1 MWMYSNIFV
10 TKAVDSID
18 AYSHLGGDAAAFVS
32 HSKDAA
38 GVKLLHKL
46 DIDGAS
52 LLGHTVVDWQGERWV
67 CQSIMPGIFTRRKDE
82 EDWVKVDNEAGEGAK
97 TETEGEGEA
106 APEKSDNQ
114 LIVYG
119 LDSEDTG
126 IVHWDEASHRLMKK
140 VGEAHRLAPHKVK
153 DAKGQEFEFY
163 AGAEVKALKG
173 TDGRK
178 YLLDLPRL
186 SPVDIEWLEQDIEN
200 YPHRVVLIRPEL
212 LEIFWESELK
222 RFARSITKDDE
233 EDKIDPAVLGE
244 KLKDF
249 ELSFNPDAFVDY
261 PVKEGSE
268 SEQKF
273 TPSTITD
280 ESIPSI
286 KAVRDASQFLRSVA
300 IQAVVV
306 DCLTGNLSGIIDGQS
321 LTRHLHSRGINIRY
335 LGKLLETIDKF
346 SQDSEGKPTRN
357 GHLTALERLV
367 KQELVYRGSKHV
379 LRRLVAGLAAEHVP
393 NAISHFLNCLFGA
406 EYNAKPTATYEPLFE
421 NDTKPAYVSLTP
433 SELQTAIQTEI
444 SNRYQAEISSE
455 SFIPRPRQLLREIA
469 SRFAFQLKQRDYSF
483 EKTEK
488 TTRATIFEPSDIL
501 TLVPIIRST
510 APTATIAEEVFEA
523 GRTAIARGNE
533 DLGLD
538 IMAEA
543 VGMYENIHSVIH
555 PEVAAVYNQ
564 YSSAMH
570 QGARAKIQQMSQDP
584 ENNDPEQSLNIDL
597 SGAIRLQRQAII
609 VSERTRGV
617 YDATTLSYYF
627 NLAMLENL
635 EGNTLAAL
643 RYFKHCLTLWD
654 VIHGPDH
661 PEINTILVCPILA
674 RYAVHKLTS

>member
-38 GVKLLHKL
+38 GVKILHKL
-46 DIDGAS
+46 DLDGAS

-67 CQSIMPGIFTRRKDE
+67 CQSILPGIFTRRKDE
-82 EDWVKVDNEAGEGAK
+82 EDWVKVDGEAGKEE
-97 TETEGEGEA
+97 TETEAEGGKDVDGEVA
-106 APEKSDNQ
+106 ADKTDNQ
-114 LIVYG
+114 LIIYG

-126 IVHWDEASHRLMKK
+126 IIHWDEASHRLMKK
-140 VGEAHRLAPHKVK
+140 VGDAHRLAPHKVK
-153 DAKGQEFEFY
+153 DGKGKEHEFY

-173 TDGRK
+173 TDGRR

-186 SPVDIEWLEQDIEN
+186 SPVDIEWLEKDIEN
-200 YPHRVVLIRPEL
+200 YPHRVVLMRPEL

-222 RFARSITKDDE
+222 RFARTITKDE
-233 EDKIDPAVLGE
+233 ENEKIDPEVLGE
-244 KLKDF
+244 KLKEF

-261 PVKEGSE
+261 PGKGEGDE
-268 SEQKF
+268 KTKF

-280 ESIPSI
+280 ESEPSI

-306 DCLTGNLSGIIDGQS
+306 DCLTGNLSGIMDGQS
-321 LTRHLHSRGINIRY
+321 LTRHLHSRGINVRY
-335 LGKLLETIDKF
+335 LGKLLETIEKF
-346 SQDSEGKPTRN
+346 AQGTEGEPTKN
-357 GHLTALERLV
+357 GHLTALQRLV
-367 KQELVYRGSKHV
+367 RQEMVYRGSKHV
-379 LRRLVAGLAAEHVP
+379 LRRMVAGLAAEHVP

-406 EYNAKPTATYEPLFE
+406 EYNPKPVAVYEPLFE
-421 NDTKPAYVSLTP
+421 NDTRPAYVSLTP
-433 SELQTAIQTEI
+433 AGLQEAIRTEVT
-444 SNRYQAEISSE
+444 NRYRADLGTGSLSL
-455 SFIPRPRQLLREIA
+455 RPRQLLRELA
-469 SRFAFQLKQRDYSF
+469 TRFAFQLKQRDYVF

-488 TTRATIFEPSDIL
+488 TTRATIFESSDIL
-501 TLVPIIRST
+501 TLVPVVRST

-564 YSSAMH
+564 FSSAMH
-570 QGARAKIQQMSQDP
+570 QSARAKIQQMSQE
-584 ENNDPEQSLNIDL
+584 ENHDPEQPLNIDL
-597 SGAIRLQRQAII
+597 SSAVRLQRQAII
-609 VSERTRGV
+609 VAERTKGV
-617 YDATTLSYYF
+617 YDATTLNYYF

-661 PEINTILVCPILA
+661 PEINTILVSLLLCFGL
-674 RYAVHKLTS
+674 K